1 MLGVRFMVLYWAKAK
16 ELNQALDQDNA
27 LAHYATGAISD
38 IKQLSYIYTY
48 QNYIYCFNYILGTRH
63 AIDIIIGLL

>member
-1 MLGVRFMVLYWAKAK
+1 MLGVRFMVLYWVKAK

-38 IKQLSYIYTY
+38 IK
-48 QNYIYCFNYILGTRH
+48 
-63 AIDIIIGLL
+63 